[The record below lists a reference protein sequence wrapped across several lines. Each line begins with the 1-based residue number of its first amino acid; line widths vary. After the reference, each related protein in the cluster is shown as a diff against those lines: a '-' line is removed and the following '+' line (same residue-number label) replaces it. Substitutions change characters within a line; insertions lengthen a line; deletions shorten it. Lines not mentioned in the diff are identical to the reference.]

1 MCNFDAPFFYGEVY
15 ENEDLQNNDLI
26 SKPKFNKII
35 VVINNSIVT
44 SLINPTKNPLSG
56 EFKLYPNPV
65 STGSKLTFEINKS
78 GEVQIDILDQ
88 KGAKVA
94 QLYRGIKRAGK
105 HEIIL
110 EAQTI
115 QKIRGTQGNCRILVK
130 TAYGQ
135 KTLQFLL

>member
-1 MCNFDAPFFYGEVY
+1 MCNLDAPFFYGEVY

-26 SKPKFNKII
+26 LKPKFNKIL
-35 VVINNSIVT
+35 VVISNSIVT

-115 QKIRGTQGNCRILVK
+115 QKIRGT
-130 TAYGQ
+130 
-135 KTLQFLL
+135 

>member
-1 MCNFDAPFFYGEVY
+1 M
-15 ENEDLQNNDLI
+15 
-26 SKPKFNKII
+26 
-35 VVINNSIVT
+35 
-44 SLINPTKNPLSG
+44 
-56 EFKLYPNPV
+56 
-65 STGSKLTFEINKS
+65 
-78 GEVQIDILDQ
+78 QIDILDQ

-110 EAQTI
+110 EAHTI
-115 QKIRGTQGNCRILVK
+115 QKIRGTQGNYRILVK